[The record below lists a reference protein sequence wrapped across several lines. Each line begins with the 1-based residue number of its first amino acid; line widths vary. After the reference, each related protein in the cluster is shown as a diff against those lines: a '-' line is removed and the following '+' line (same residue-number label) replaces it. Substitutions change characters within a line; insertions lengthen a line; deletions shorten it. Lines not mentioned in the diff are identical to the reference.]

1 MKKRNKKILT
11 LILATSILGSLL
23 AESSI
28 VTKAKEFDK
37 KNNTELEVK
46 NNLMDFNDET
56 TDEAVDVIIPE
67 EVDNTTDEAVNID
80 MLEIKENG
88 QFEDIAMGK
97 PATSSSGQNSA
108 ALAVDG
114 NSGSRWESETKDPQW
129 ICIDLGGNFKIKK
142 VKLKWEGAG
151 AEVYN
156 IQLSKDGNKWGNI
169 AEVTDGKGGETR
181 ELDCDETVTGRYI
194 RMYGTK
200 RVTTYGYSIFDFEVY
215 GRESGFKSISG
226 KSESVKLKWYAE
238 DSAKGYNIYRS
249 SNADSGFEK
258 INKEP
263 ITGTEYTDTDE
274 LDIKKYYYK
283 LKSIDENNDESEV
296 LDYTSITIVEDL
308 DLGDKVKIFDPSM
321 PKEEIQNTVDEVF
334 NEMETEQFG
343 TGRYALLFKPGKY
356 NTNVNV
362 GFYTSVMGLGKTPDD
377 VDITGA
383 VRCEADWFPEQQ
395 GNATQ
400 NFWRTVENIS
410 VTPKYKSNNV
420 TSEEGDLTWAVSQ
433 AAPMRRTHIKG
444 NVSLWDP
451 YENDYDLAWASGGFI
466 ADSKVDGKIGS
477 ASQQQFFTRN
487 VDMDSWNGSNWNMVF
502 VGDQGTPKVD
512 DDKYVS
518 GEAAYTVVDKTPII
532 REKPFLYIDDD
543 GKYKVFVPDV
553 RKNVQGVSWENGL
566 GKGESL
572 SVTDTFYIAKPE
584 KDTADTLNEALNEGK
599 NILFT
604 PGIYY
609 LNKELHITRPDTI
622 ILGIGLA
629 TLNPNNRNASIVV
642 DDVDG
647 VNISGL
653 LFNAAQG
660 ESPYLLK
667 VGEEGSHKDHSEN
680 PILLADLFFRVGGD
694 GKEGARA
701 KSCIVINSDDVIG
714 DHFWVWRADHGDGV
728 GWELN
733 RCDNGLVVNGNNVTI
748 YGLFVEHFNEYQTL
762 WNGEN
767 GKVYFYQTEFPY
779 DVPNQ
784 EAWMSNDGTVNGYAS
799 YKVGDTVKNHE
810 LYGAGLYTYFTDA
823 DVVVNSPVEIP
834 NTPNVKVK
842 HACSVFLN
850 AYGGATHVVNNTG
863 GAVNS
868 SHMRSAIDFYCNK
881 VGDPA
886 IKPSGGV
893 FSSEQSISIDC
904 AVEGAQI
911 RYTTDGRKPTEKVGT
926 IYTGPFTVDY
936 TTTIKAIAYKEGM
949 ESSDISTSTIT
960 IKPGLAD
967 NIALGKPAKASSGNA
982 ALAFD
987 GDANTRWASNWE
999 SDEYISVDLGTAY
1012 TISEINL
1019 LWESAYATKY
1029 KIQISNDGVNWTNAY
1044 FKNTPNYVNITD
1056 SVIDIFNK
1064 NTTGGSESISFLKPI
1079 SARYIKMQGV
1089 QPITEYG
1096 YSIYE
1101 FEVHGE
1107 KYKID
1112 ETNLRSLY
1120 EQHKNKVQGKYTNIT
1135 WKLFTSALDSA
1146 KDILDK
1152 DKKSQEEID
1161 TAYNNLLNAIN
1172 GLKEANNSNSG
1183 SSGGSSGGGNSSGGS
1198 SSGGGSS
1205 SNSNNEEVIDKNDN
1219 SEKETG
1225 WIKDENNGKW
1235 HYLDVNS
1242 GEKKTGWFKDTD
1254 GKWYYLDFNSGEMK
1268 TGWFKD
1274 SNNKWYHLGTSGA
1287 MTTGW
1292 FKDSNNKWYHLG
1304 TSGAM
1309 TIGWFKDSDN
1319 KWYHLG
1325 VSGDMTTGWFKDS
1338 NNKWYHLGAS
1348 GAMTIGWLKDTDRK
1362 WYYLNSDGSMAYDTY
1377 IDGYYVNS
1385 NGVYK

>member
-11 LILATSILGSLL
+11 LILATSILGRLL

-80 MLEIKENG
+80 MLEIQENG
-88 QFEDIAMGK
+88 QFDDIAMGK

-321 PKEEIQNTVDEVF
+321 PEEEIQNTVDDVF
-334 NEMETEQFG
+334 NEMESNQFG
-343 TGRYALLFKPGKY
+343 TERYALLFKPGKY

-362 GFYTSVMGLGKTPDD
+362 GFYTSVIGLGETPDD
-377 VDITGA
+377 VDITGS
-383 VRCEADWFPEQQ
+383 VRCEADWFEEQR

-400 NFWRTVENIS
+400 NFWRTVENVAI
-410 VTPKYKSNNV
+410 TPKFKSNNA
-420 TSEEGDLTWAVSQ
+420 SREEGELTWAVSQ
-433 AAPMRRTHIKG
+433 AAPMRRVHIKG
-444 NVSLWDP
+444 DLSLWDP

-466 ADSKVDGKIGS
+466 ADSKIDGKISS

-487 VDMDSWNGSNWNMVF
+487 TDMNSWNGSNWNMVF
-502 VGDQGTPKVD
+502 VGDEGAPEEE
-512 DDKYVS
+512 YSAS
-518 GEAAYTVVDKTPII
+518 GKAYTVIDKAPVI
-532 REKPFLYIDDD
+532 REKPFLYIDED
-543 GKYKVFVPDV
+543 GTYNVFVPGV
-553 RKNVQGVSWENGL
+553 RKNAQGVSWENGL
-566 GKGESL
+566 GEGESL
-572 SVTDTFYIAKPE
+572 SVSETFYIAKPE
-584 KDTADTLNEALNEGK
+584 TDTADTLNTALSEGK

-609 LNKELHITRPDTI
+609 LDKELHVTRPDTI

-629 TLNPNNRNASIVV
+629 TLNPNNRNAALVI

-647 VNISGL
+647 VNVSGL

-660 ESPYLLK
+660 ESPELLK
-667 VGEEGSHKDHSEN
+667 VGEDGSHKDHSNN
-680 PILLADLFFRVGGD
+680 PIVLSDLFFRVGGD
-694 GKEGARA
+694 GEEGARA

-714 DHFWVWRADHGDGV
+714 DDFWVWRADHGDGV

-733 RCDNGLVVNGNNVTI
+733 RCDNGLVVNGDDVTI

-767 GKVYFYQTEFPY
+767 GKVYFYQSELPY

-784 EAWMSNDGTVNGYAS
+784 ESWMSNDGTVNGYAS
-799 YKVGDTVKNHE
+799 YKVSDSVKNHE
-810 LYGAGLYTYFTDA
+810 IYGAGVYTYFTDA
-823 DVVVNSPVEIP
+823 DVFAHSGIEVP

-842 HACSVFLN
+842 HACTVHLD
-850 AYGGATHVVNNTG
+850 AYGGATHM
-863 GAVNS
+863 VNS
-868 SHMRSAIDFYCNK
+868 SGNSVSSDNMRSVIDVYCNK
-881 VGDPA
+881 VGDPVITPA
-886 IKPSGGV
+886 TSIV
-893 FSSEQSISIDC
+893 SSSQTVNISCD
-904 AVEGAQI
+904 VEGAKI
-911 RYTTDGRKPTEKVGT
+911 RYTTDGSEPKNDSGT
-926 IYTGPFTVDY
+926 VYTQPFNVDA

-949 ESSDISTSTIT
+949 SDSEISTSAIT
-960 IKPGLAD
+960 IKPGLSD
-967 NIALGKPAKASSGNA
+967 NLALGKPSKASSGKA

-987 GDANTRWASNWE
+987 GDTETRWS
-999 SDEYISVDLGTAY
+999 SDWNRDEFISVDLGRVY
-1012 TISEINL
+1012 DISEISF
-1019 LWESAYATKY
+1019 LWEEAYAKKY
-1029 KIQISNDGVNWTNAY
+1029 KIQVSNDGVNWVDAY
-1044 FKNTPNYVNITD
+1044 DKTSGNNIIITE
-1056 SVIDIFNK
+1056 SVINIFSKTN
-1064 NTTGGSESISFLKPI
+1064 NGGTESIAFTKPI
-1079 SARYIKMQGV
+1079 TGRYVKMQGV
-1089 QPITEYG
+1089 QPATEYG

-1101 FEVHGE
+1101 FEIHGE
-1107 KYKID
+1107 KYEIY
-1112 ETNLRSLY
+1112 EANLRSLY
-1120 EQHKNKVQGKYTNIT
+1120 EQHKNKVQGKYTNTT
-1135 WKLFTSALDSA
+1135 WKVFTSALDSA

-1172 GLKEANNSNSG
+1172 GLKETNNSG
-1183 SSGGSSGGGNSSGGS
+1183 SSGGS

-1205 SNSNNEEVIDKNDN
+1205 SNSNNEEAIDKNDN

-1235 HYLDVNS
+1235 YYLDVNS

-1254 GKWYYLDFNSGEMK
+1254 GKWYYLDFKSGEMK
-1268 TGWFKD
+1268 TGWLKDSNNKWYHLGTSGAMTTGWFKD

-1309 TIGWFKDSDN
+1309 T
-1319 KWYHLG
+1319 
-1325 VSGDMTTGWFKDS
+1325 TGWFKDS
-1338 NNKWYHLGAS
+1338 NNKWYHLGTT
-1348 GAMTIGWLKDTDRK
+1348 GAMTIGWLKDADRK

-1377 IDGYYVNS
+1377 IDRYYVNF
-1385 NGVYK
+1385 NGAYKEY

>member
-629 TLNPNNRNASIVV
+629 TLNPNNRNAAIVV

-1287 MTTGW
+1287 MT
-1292 FKDSNNKWYHLG
+1292 
-1304 TSGAM
+1304 
-1309 TIGWFKDSDN
+1309 IGWFKDSDN